1 MKGNALAYFTHLN
14 EDVDEVENFAEDK
27 FADVR
32 IVSPEVTG
40 EIVDHLESMLLKK
53 TLLSSLELQRS

>member
-1 MKGNALAYFTHLN
+1 LKENALAYFTYLN

-27 FADVR
+27 LADVR

-40 EIVDHLESMLLKK
+40 EIVDHLELIL
-53 TLLSSLELQRS
+53 